1 MEIKM
6 SETNDPTKSAE
17 REGSETEWQTVA
29 FAPAPDGW
37 RALYLHGGV
46 EPIAGWL
53 TQENRHARRV
63 VAAIASDSDAG
74 ELVPATDWA
83 TLLAIYGP
91 GHGASDYAGGLARR
105 VAAGS
110 ELAAAVE
117 LAPRTQS
124 DGYLRAEIE
133 NTTETLRTRSAYTKA
148 MPDADERL
156 AKRDDWDAEHMWEM
170 ARGVA
175 AGDELAWRQRAR
187 KVPNWPSTTGGP
199 GLATLGR

>member
-1 MEIKM
+1 MEIKI
-6 SETNDPTKSAE
+6 SEINDPTRRAE

-53 TQENRHARRV
+53 TQENGHARRV

-133 NTTETLRTRSAYTKA
+133 NTAETLRTRPVYAKAA
-148 MPDADERL
+148 MPDAGERL
-156 AKRDDWDAEHMWEM
+156 AKRDDWDDEHMWDV

-187 KVPNWPSTTGGP
+187 KVPSWPSTHGGP
-199 GLATLGR
+199 VLERSL